1 MMFPVLQIGPL
12 AVQTYPLALLLAGWA
27 ALATG
32 ARLATRLGIEGDHIY
47 NAGLSGLAAGLV
59 VGRLAHVLAFWPA
72 YRLEP
77 SSIIGLNARAFLPWP
92 GALAGLA
99 VSGYYVYR
107 HRLPL
112 ATVLDAAAPG
122 GLLGMAIAQLGA
134 WLAGLEPGAPAGL
147 PWAIAEWGVR
157 RHPVQ
162 LYQIVALLAAFGVV
176 LLVLRRQRRQRRPGR
191 AAWSALLG
199 YGVSL
204 WLIEP
209 FRESSAT
216 LVAGLRTLQLL
227 GLAAIL
233 IALVAL
239 RPQPEAKKI
248 MRASERSSDGEPG

>member
-1 MMFPVLQIGPL
+1 MLPVLQIGPL
-12 AVQTYPLALLLAGWA
+12 AVQTYPLALLLAVWA
-27 ALATG
+27 ALAIG
-32 ARLATRLGIEGDHIY
+32 AHLATGLGIEGDHIY

-59 VGRLAHVLAFWPA
+59 VGRLAHVVAFWPA

-77 SSIIGLNARAFLPWP
+77 LSIIGLNARAFLLWP

-99 VSGYYVYR
+99 VGGFYVYR
-107 HRLPL
+107 QRLPL

-134 WLAGLEPGAPAGL
+134 WLAGLDPGAPTDV

-162 LYQIVALLAAFGVV
+162 LYQVAVLLLAFGAV
-176 LLVLRRQRRQRRPGR
+176 LLVLRRQRRPGR

-199 YGVSL
+199 FGLSL
-204 WLIEP
+204 WLTEP

-216 LVAGLRTLQLL
+216 LLAGLRTFQLL

-233 IALVAL
+233 VALIAL
-239 RPQPEAKKI
+239 RPQPEATKI
-248 MRASERSSDGEPG
+248 RRASERTSGGEPG

>member
-1 MMFPVLQIGPL
+1 MMLPVLQIGPL
-12 AVQTYPLALLLAGWA
+12 AVQTYPLALLLAGWV

-59 VGRLAHVLAFWPA
+59 VGRLAHLIAFWPA
-72 YRLEP
+72 YRLQP
-77 SSIIGLNARAFLPWP
+77 WSIIGLNARAFLPWP
-92 GALAGLA
+92 GVLAGLA
-99 VSGYYVYR
+99 VSGYYMYR

-162 LYQIVALLAAFGVV
+162 LYQVAALLAAFGVV
-176 LLVLRRQRRQRRPGR
+176 LFVLRREHRPGR

-233 IALVAL
+233 VALVAL
-239 RPQPEAKKI
+239 RPQPEGKKI

>member
-1 MMFPVLQIGPL
+1 MMLPVLQIGPL

-59 VGRLAHVLAFWPA
+59 VGRLAHVVAFWPA

-92 GALAGLA
+92 GVLAGLA

-162 LYQIVALLAAFGVV
+162 LYQVAALGVV
-176 LLVLRRQRRQRRPGR
+176 MLVLRRQRRPGR

-216 LVAGLRTLQLL
+216 FVAGLRTLQLL

-233 IALVAL
+233 VALVAL

-248 MRASERSSDGEPG
+248 MRASDRSSGGEPG